1 VIHVFMLLLGCAL
14 AAWCVWHHLG
24 RSRRARSW
32 ASSPRA
38 DLARHVLVAWPL
50 VSVALLLGALLG
62 LTEGAD
68 AVRTTVSLL
77 LLACVLM
84 ALAWFLLPLPVPGW
98 LRPRWYA
105 GADRTPRGAGG

>member
-1 VIHVFMLLLGCAL
+1 MLLLGCAL
-14 AAWCVWHHLG
+14 AAWCFWHHLG

-62 LTEGAD
+62 VTEGAD

-77 LLACVLM
+77 LLASVLM

-105 GADRTPRGAGG
+105 GTARTSRGARG